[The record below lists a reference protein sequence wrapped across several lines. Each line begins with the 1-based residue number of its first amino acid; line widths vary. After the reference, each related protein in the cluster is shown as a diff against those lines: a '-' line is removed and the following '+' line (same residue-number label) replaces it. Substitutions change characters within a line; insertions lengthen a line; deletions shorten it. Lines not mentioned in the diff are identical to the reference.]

1 MQIAT
6 EIYRAACRRFEAQI
20 EECVERVLGCSL
32 AQGLESERVSTHSGQ
47 VFVDGRQVCYVEPPR
62 LSGLNVVW
70 VFQDL
75 TAQEKH

>member
-6 EIYRAACRRFEAQI
+6 EIYRTACRRFEAQI

-32 AQGLESERVSTHSGQ
+32 LEGLERERVHTHAGQ

-62 LSGLNVVW
+62 LRGMNVVW

-75 TAQEKH
+75 TEQEKH

>member
-6 EIYRAACRRFEAQI
+6 EVYRTACRRFEAQI
-20 EECVERVLGCSL
+20 EECVERILGCSL
-32 AQGLESERVSTHSGQ
+32 LEGLERERVHTHAGQ

-62 LSGLNVVW
+62 LSGMNVVW

-75 TAQEKH
+75 TGEKH

>member
-6 EIYRAACRRFEAQI
+6 EMYRTACRRFEAQI
-20 EECVERVLGCSL
+20 EECVERTLGCSL
-32 AQGLESERVSTHSGQ
+32 LEGLERERVHIHAGQ

-70 VFQDL
+70 LFQDL
-75 TAQEKH
+75 TAQENH